1 MDNPL
6 SPFTDESMILYGE
19 MYACTVNMLLV
30 WAELFA
36 HKCASFN
43 FPIEKHGFTRKVD
56 GLKEGK
62 VSVTSL
68 VEQVLFCQNVC

>member
-1 MDNPL
+1 MDKPL

-19 MYACTVNMLLV
+19 MYACTVHMLLV

-36 HKCASFN
+36 HKCASFY

-56 GLKEGK
+56 RLKEGK
-62 VSVTSL
+62 VSVTSF
-68 VEQVLFCQNVC
+68 VEQVLLCQNVC